1 MKSFV
6 WLPSQSGPQA
16 QIWLE
21 RPMDGNGKLK
31 VIPLFE
37 YVIPESEQHLSLDY
51 FILKFKAPEEKKCL
65 ETVSETIKIMN

>member
-16 QIWLE
+16 QIWSE
-21 RPMDGNGKLK
+21 RPVDGNSKLK

-37 YVIPESEQHLSLDY
+37 IKLTAITNLLSINSL
-51 FILKFKAPEEKKCL
+51 ILKYPKPEELKDD
-65 ETVSETIKIMN
+65 